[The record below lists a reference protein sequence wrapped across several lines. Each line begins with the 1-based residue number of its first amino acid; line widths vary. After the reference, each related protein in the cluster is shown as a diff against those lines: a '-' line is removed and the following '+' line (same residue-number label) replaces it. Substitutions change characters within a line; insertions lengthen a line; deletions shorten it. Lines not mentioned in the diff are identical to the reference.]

1 MGIVFSIKS
10 FAPLLNCMLPGN
22 RLETHLPH
30 LGEKLHIFNDSKVGK
45 ACLFLIGQWL
55 KLAHLGFLKYNF
67 VVIALLLLL
76 AAEVA
81 TMHVKIIPNNQ
92 IASPGQST
100 SQVEAAGYNDVEVDS
115 TAIVLTPVLAQSVEA
130 VRDKLIASGISEKD
144 VADACAW
151 ARRPK
156 E

>member
-1 MGIVFSIKS
+1 
-10 FAPLLNCMLPGN
+10 MLPGN

-55 KLAHLGFLKYNF
+55 KLAHLDFLKYNF
-67 VVIALLLLL
+67 AVIALLFLL

-81 TMHVKIIPNNQ
+81 TMHVKITPNNQ

>member
-1 MGIVFSIKS
+1 
-10 FAPLLNCMLPGN
+10 MLPGN
-22 RLETHLPH
+22 RLKTHLLH

-55 KLAHLGFLKYNF
+55 KLAHLDFLKYNF
-67 VVIALLLLL
+67 AVIALLLLL

-81 TMHVKIIPNNQ
+81 TMHVKITPNNQ

-115 TAIVLTPVLAQSVEA
+115 TAVVLTPVLAQSVEA

>member
-1 MGIVFSIKS
+1 
-10 FAPLLNCMLPGN
+10 MLPGN

-55 KLAHLGFLKYNF
+55 KLAHLSFLKYNF
-67 VVIALLLLL
+67 VVIALLFLL

-81 TMHVKIIPNNQ
+81 TMHIKINSNNQ